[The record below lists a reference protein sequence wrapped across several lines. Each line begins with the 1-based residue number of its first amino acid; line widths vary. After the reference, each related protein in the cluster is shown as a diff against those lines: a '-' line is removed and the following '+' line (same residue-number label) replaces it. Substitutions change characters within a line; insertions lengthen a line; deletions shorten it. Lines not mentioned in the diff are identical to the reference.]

1 MRIGLVGYGKGGRFF
16 HAPLISSLPGA
27 TFVGVVTRSAERRQH
42 LAGDHPQVQAFD
54 TLQQL
59 VAAGVDAVVV
69 STPLDGRAAVVM
81 EAIELGVAVV
91 SDKPFAW
98 DAAQAETM
106 VMAAERRGVPLSV
119 YQNRRWD
126 SDYLTLR
133 KLLESAALGQIV
145 RFESSIERY
154 SPTSVGK
161 GSGGGFLRDLGS
173 HLVDQAL
180 QLFGPV
186 VRVYAELDYRQPDQ
200 VFDNGF
206 FMSLT
211 HACGVISHL
220 SGNCVQNAPRPRF
233 RVNGTQGCY
242 TVEGLDG
249 QEAQALAGL
258 SPATEGE
265 RWGVEEHRRWGWFEH
280 GTERER
286 VASERGCWIDFYQR
300 LQTALQSAGPLP
312 VEPRDAL
319 ATMRILDAARQSAER
334 GEVVILPAPT
344 GHGIKNELNSK
355 TG

>member
-27 TFVGVVTRSAERRQH
+27 TFVGVVTRSAERRQQ
-42 LAGDHPQVQAFD
+42 LASDHPQVQAFD
-54 TLQQL
+54 TLEQL

-69 STPLDGRAAVVM
+69 STPLEGRPAIVM
-81 EAIELGVAVV
+81 QAIELGVAVV
-91 SDKPFAW
+91 SDKPFAL
-98 DAAQAETM
+98 DAAQAEAM
-106 VMAAERRGVPLSV
+106 VLTAERRNVPLSV

-126 SDYLTLR
+126 SDFLTVR
-133 KLLESAALGQIV
+133 KLLASGALGQVI
-145 RFESSIERY
+145 RFESSVERY

-186 VRVYAELDYRQPDQ
+186 TRVYAELDYRQPGQ
-200 VFDNGF
+200 AFDNGF

-211 HACGVISHL
+211 HVGGVISHL

-233 RVNGTQGCY
+233 RVSGSEGCY

-249 QEAQALAGL
+249 QEALALAGR

-265 RWGVEEHRRWGWFEH
+265 RWGAEEHRRWGWFEH
-280 GTERER
+280 GAERER
-286 VASERGCWIDFYQR
+286 VASERGCWLEFYQR
-300 LQTALQSAGPLP
+300 LQAALQGDGPLP
-312 VEPRDAL
+312 VAARDAL
-319 ATMRILDAARQSAER
+319 ATTRILDAARQSAEQ
-334 GEVVILPAPT
+334 GVVVCLSAPV
-344 GHGIKNELNSK
+344 GHGIKNE
-355 TG
+355 

>member
-27 TFVGVVTRSAERRQH
+27 TFVGVVTRSAERRQQ
-42 LAGDHPQVQAFD
+42 LASDHPQAQAFD
-54 TLQQL
+54 TLEQL

-69 STPLDGRAAVVM
+69 STPLDGRPAIVLQ
-81 EAIELGVAVV
+81 AIELGVAVV
-91 SDKPFAW
+91 SDKPFAP
-98 DAAQAETM
+98 DAAQAEAM
-106 VMAAERRGVPLSV
+106 VLAAERRNVPLSV

-126 SDYLTLR
+126 SDFLTLR
-133 KLLESAALGQIV
+133 KLLVSGALGQVI
-145 RFESSIERY
+145 RFESSVERY
-154 SPTSVGK
+154 SPSSVGK

-186 VRVYAELDYRQPDQ
+186 VRVYAELDYRQPGQ

-206 FMSLT
+206 FMSLS
-211 HACGVISHL
+211 HASGVISHL
-220 SGNCVQNAPRPRF
+220 SGNCVQNAARPRF
-233 RVNGTQGCY
+233 RVNGSQGCY

-265 RWGVEEHRRWGWFEH
+265 RWGAEEHRRWGWFEH

-286 VASERGCWIDFYQR
+286 VTSERGCWLAFYQH
-300 LQTALQSAGPLP
+300 LQTALQGAGPLP
-312 VEPRDAL
+312 VEARDAL
-319 ATMRILDAARQSAER
+319 ATTRILDAARQSAEQ
-334 GEVVILPAPT
+334 GEVVRLSMSV
-344 GHGIKNELNSK
+344 GHGIKNE
-355 TG
+355 

>member
-27 TFVGVVTRSAERRQH
+27 TFVGVVTRSAERRQQ
-42 LAGDHPQVQAFD
+42 LANEHPHAQAFD
-54 TLQQL
+54 TLEQL

-69 STPLDGRAAVVM
+69 STPLDGRPAVVM
-81 EAIELGVAVV
+81 QAIELGVAVV
-91 SDKPFAW
+91 SDKPFAL
-98 DAAQAETM
+98 DAAQAEAM
-106 VMAAERRGVPLSV
+106 LLAAEQRNVPLTV

-133 KLLESAALGQIV
+133 KLLESGALGQVI

-186 VRVYAELDYRQPDQ
+186 TRVYAELDYRQPGQ
-200 VFDNGF
+200 AFDNGF
-206 FMSLT
+206 FISLS
-211 HACGVISHL
+211 HASGVLSHL
-220 SGNCVQNAPRPRF
+220 SGSCLQNAPRPRF
-233 RVNGTQGCY
+233 RVSGTGGCY

-265 RWGVEEHRRWGWFEH
+265 RWGSEEHRRWGWFEQ
-280 GTERER
+280 GNERER
-286 VASERGCWIDFYQR
+286 VASERGCWMAFYQR
-300 LQTALQSAGPLP
+300 LQTALQGAGPLP
-312 VEPRDAL
+312 VEARDAL
-319 ATMRILDAARQSAER
+319 ATTRILDAARLSAEQ
-334 GEVVILPAPT
+334 GEVVVLAT
-344 GHGIKNELNSK
+344 SVGHGIKNE
-355 TG
+355 

>member
-27 TFVGVVTRSAERRQH
+27 TFVGVVTRSAERRQQ
-42 LAGDHPQVQAFD
+42 LAGDYPEVQAFD
-54 TLQQL
+54 TLEQL

-69 STPLDGRAAVVM
+69 STPLDGRPAIVM
-81 EAIELGVAVV
+81 QAIELGAAVV
-91 SDKPFAW
+91 SDKPFAL
-98 DAAQAETM
+98 DAAQAEAM
-106 VMAAERRGVPLSV
+106 VLAAERRNVPLSV

-126 SDYLTLR
+126 SDFLTVR
-133 KLLESAALGQIV
+133 KLLASGALGQVI
-145 RFESSIERY
+145 RFESSVERY

-186 VRVYAELDYRQPDQ
+186 TRVYAELDYRQPGQ
-200 VFDNGF
+200 AFDNGF

-211 HACGVISHL
+211 HVGGVISHL

-233 RVNGTQGCY
+233 RVSGSEGCY

-265 RWGVEEHRRWGWFEH
+265 RWGAEEHRRWGWFEH
-280 GTERER
+280 GAERER
-286 VASERGCWIDFYQR
+286 VASERGCWLEFYQR
-300 LQTALQSAGPLP
+300 LQAALQGDGALP
-312 VEPRDAL
+312 VAARDAL
-319 ATMRILDAARQSAER
+319 ATTRILDAARQSAEQ
-334 GEVVILPAPT
+334 GVVVCLSAPV
-344 GHGIKNELNSK
+344 GHGTKNE
-355 TG
+355 

>member
-27 TFVGVVTRSAERRQH
+27 TFVGVVTRSAERRRQ
-42 LAGDHPQVQAFD
+42 LAAEYPTAQAFD
-54 TLQQL
+54 TLEQL

-69 STPLDGRAAVVM
+69 STPLDGRPEVVM
-81 EAIELGVAVV
+81 QAIEQGVAVV
-91 SDKPFAW
+91 SDKPFAA
-98 DAAQAETM
+98 DAGQAEAL
-106 VMAAERRGVPLSV
+106 VAAAERRNVPLSV

-126 SDYLTLR
+126 SDYLTVC
-133 KLLESAALGQIV
+133 KLLASGVLGQVI
-145 RFESSIERY
+145 RFESSVERY

-186 VRVYAELDYRQPDQ
+186 TRVYAELDYRQPGQ

-206 FMSLT
+206 FVSLT
-211 HACGVISHL
+211 HAGGVVSHL
-220 SGNCVQNAPRPRF
+220 SGNCLQNAPRPRF
-233 RVNGTQGCY
+233 RLTGSEGCY

-265 RWGVEEHRRWGWFEH
+265 RWGAEEHRRWGWFEQ
-280 GTERER
+280 GAERER
-286 VASERGCWIDFYQR
+286 VASERGCWIEFYQR
-300 LQTALQSAGPLP
+300 LQSALQGTGPLP
-312 VEPRDAL
+312 VQARDAL
-319 ATMRILDAARQSAER
+319 ATTRILDAARQSAET
-334 GEVVILPAPT
+334 GEVQVLSTPV
-344 GHGIKNELNSK
+344 GHGTKNE
-355 TG
+355 

>member
-27 TFVGVVTRSAERRQH
+27 TFVGVVTRSAERRQQ
-42 LAGDHPQVQAFD
+42 LASEHPHAQAFD
-54 TLQQL
+54 TLEQL

-69 STPLDGRAAVVM
+69 STPLDGRPAVVM
-81 EAIELGVAVV
+81 QAIELGIAVV
-91 SDKPFAW
+91 SDKPFAL
-98 DAAQAETM
+98 DAAQAEAM
-106 VMAAERRGVPLSV
+106 VLAAEQRNVPLTV

-133 KLLESAALGQIV
+133 KLLESGALGQVI
-145 RFESSIERY
+145 RFESSVERY

-186 VRVYAELDYRQPDQ
+186 TRVYAELDYRQPGQ

-206 FMSLT
+206 FISLT
-211 HACGVISHL
+211 HASGVLSHL
-220 SGNCVQNAPRPRF
+220 SGSCLQNAPRSRF
-233 RVNGTQGCY
+233 RVSGTGGCY

-265 RWGVEEHRRWGWFEH
+265 RWGSEEHRRWGWFEQ
-280 GTERER
+280 GSERER
-286 VASERGCWIDFYQR
+286 VASERGCWMAFYQR
-300 LQTALQSAGPLP
+300 LQTALQGVGPLP
-312 VEPRDAL
+312 VEARDAL
-319 ATMRILDAARQSAER
+319 ATTRILDAARLSAEQ
-334 GEVVILPAPT
+334 GEVVVLAT
-344 GHGIKNELNSK
+344 SVGHGIKNE
-355 TG
+355 